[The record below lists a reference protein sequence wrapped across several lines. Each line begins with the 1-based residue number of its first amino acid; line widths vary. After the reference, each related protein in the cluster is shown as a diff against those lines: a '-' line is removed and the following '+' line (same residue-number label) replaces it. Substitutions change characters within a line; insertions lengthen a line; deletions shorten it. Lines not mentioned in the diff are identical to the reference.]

1 MVRRRTR
8 PVVLLAA
15 LAFVGLLAAAC
26 RPITVGGGTGS
37 GDRGPN
43 VAINQ
48 IQVLASH
55 SSYHVEPEPALLT
68 ALRSVIGAA
77 ADGFEYTHRPLA
89 DELDAG
95 VRQVELDV
103 FVDDP
108 GGGRYAPQAG
118 AAARPR
124 SDRPCPR
131 RPGLKVL
138 HVQEVD
144 YRSTCPT
151 FVSCLED
158 IRSWSRTTPPT
169 CPSRS
174 RSRPRTTPSPTR
186 RPRVRAAVAL
196 DRPNFATLERDPLG
210 LRRRRDHPARG
221 RQGPLPSLAAAVRKG
236 RWPTLREARG
246 QVMFVLDDKG
256 AKRDAYRA
264 QVPDVDDRLIFV
276 DVPPSDP
283 DAAVTVVNDPIS
295 DAARIRDL
303 VTQGFI
309 VRTRADADTVEAR
322 SGDTTRRDAAFA
334 SGAVRVDR
342 LRLPRRSRHRLRGR
356 PAGHGCGP
364 LQSRRRPSGASRPT
378 SAADGAPRGHSRWDV
393 SLCPTRT
400 RHLMASVCDRPCHI

>member
-1 MVRRRTR
+1 MVRRRAR

-15 LAFVGLLAAAC
+15 LAFVGLTASAC
-26 RPITVGGGTGS
+26 RPITVGGGTG
-37 GDRGPN
+37 GNDRGPN

-55 SSYHVEPEPALLT
+55 NSYHVEPEPALLT
-68 ALRSVIGAA
+68 ALRSVVGAA

-89 DELDAG
+89 EELDAR

-108 GGGRYAPQAG
+108 GGGRYAQPKLAPLLGLDPIDPALAG
-118 AAARPR
+118 
-124 SDRPCPR
+124 
-131 RPGLKVL
+131 PGLKVL

-151 FVSCLED
+151 FVDCLED
-158 IRSWSRTTPPT
+158 IRSWSRDHPAHLPITIQIEAKDDAIPDPAGLGFVQPLPWTAP
-169 CPSRS
+169 
-174 RSRPRTTPSPTR
+174 
-186 RPRVRAAVAL
+186 
-196 DRPNFATLERDPLG
+196 DFATLEAEIHKVFGDDRIIS
-210 LRRRRDHPARG
+210 PADVKG
-221 RQGPLPSLAAAVRKG
+221 RSPSLAAAVRKG

-276 DVPPSDP
+276 DVPPTDP
-283 DAAVTVVNDPIS
+283 DAAVTVVNDPIG

-303 VTQGFI
+303 VTEGFV

-334 SGAVRVDR
+334 SGAQYVSTDYVFPDDRFGTGYVVD
-342 LRLPRRSRHRLRGR
+342 LPGTDAARCNPVNAPKRCLK
-356 PAGHGCGP
+356 AD
-364 LQSRRRPSGASRPT
+364 LSG
-378 SAADGAPRGHSRWDV
+378 
-393 SLCPTRT
+393 
-400 RHLMASVCDRPCHI
+400 

>member
-26 RPITVGGGTGS
+26 RPITVGGGTAGN
-37 GDRGPN
+37 DRGPN

-55 SSYHVEPEPALLT
+55 NSYHVEPEPALLT
-68 ALRSVIGAA
+68 ALRSVIGDAT
-77 ADGFEYTHRPLA
+77 DGFEYTHRPLA

-108 GGGRYAPQAG
+108 GGGRYAHPKLAALLGLDPIDPALAG
-118 AAARPR
+118 
-124 SDRPCPR
+124 
-131 RPGLKVL
+131 PGLKVL

-158 IRSWSRTTPPT
+158 IRSWSR
-169 CPSRS
+169 
-174 RSRPRTTPSPTR
+174 
-186 RPRVRAAVAL
+186 
-196 DRPNFATLERDPLG
+196 
-210 LRRRRDHPARG
+210 DHPAHLPVTIQIEAKDDAIPDPAGLGFVQPLPWTAPDFAALEAEIHSVFGDDGIISPADVKG
-221 RQGPLPSLAAAVRKG
+221 RAPSLAAAVRKG

-334 SGAVRVDR
+334 SGAQYVSTDYVFPDDHFGTGYVVD
-342 LRLPRRSRHRLRGR
+342 LPGTDAARCNPVNAPKRCLK
-356 PAGHGCGP
+356 AD
-364 LQSRRRPSGASRPT
+364 LSG
-378 SAADGAPRGHSRWDV
+378 
-393 SLCPTRT
+393 
-400 RHLMASVCDRPCHI
+400 

>member
-1 MVRRRTR
+1 
-8 PVVLLAA
+8 
-15 LAFVGLLAAAC
+15 
-26 RPITVGGGTGS
+26 
-37 GDRGPN
+37 GPK

-55 SSYHVEPEPALLT
+55 NSYHVEPEPALLT
-68 ALRSVIGAA
+68 ALRSVIGDAT
-77 ADGFEYTHRPLA
+77 DGFEYTHRPLA

-108 GGGRYAPQAG
+108 GGGRYAHPKLLPLLGLDPIDPALAG
-118 AAARPR
+118 
-124 SDRPCPR
+124 
-131 RPGLKVL
+131 PGLKVL

-151 FVSCLED
+151 FVDCLGD
-158 IRSWSRTTPPT
+158 IRSWSRDHPGHLPITIQIEAKDDVIPDPAGLGFVQPLPWTAP
-169 CPSRS
+169 
-174 RSRPRTTPSPTR
+174 
-186 RPRVRAAVAL
+186 
-196 DRPNFATLERDPLG
+196 DFATLEAEIHSVFDDERILSPGDVK
-210 LRRRRDHPARG
+210 
-221 RQGPLPSLAAAVRKG
+221 GPSPSVAAAVRKG

-264 QVPDVDDRLIFV
+264 QVADVDDRLIFV

-283 DAAVTVVNDPIS
+283 DAAVTVVNDPIG

-303 VTQGFI
+303 VAEGFI

-334 SGAVRVDR
+334 SGAQYVSTDYVFADDDFGTGYVVD
-342 LRLPRRSRHRLRGR
+342 LPGTGAARCNPVNAPKRCQKADL
-356 PAGHGCGP
+356 
-364 LQSRRRPSGASRPT
+364 SG
-378 SAADGAPRGHSRWDV
+378 
-393 SLCPTRT
+393 
-400 RHLMASVCDRPCHI
+400 